1 LRYRLR
7 APKLENV
14 ATYSQYLGHS
24 VTVQY
29 WVGDVL
35 LSASGIFSGD
45 SGRSIFLE
53 QHVEIRGTRNYFRW
67 EIPYPYIHNIASEA
81 AAVAANSDKPA
92 ALNADAAA
100 KAAVAGVRESAG
112 GAPSVLPFPQRPKT
126 A

>member
-1 LRYRLR
+1 
-7 APKLENV
+7 V
-14 ATYSQYLGHS
+14 ATYSQYLGRS

-35 LSASGIFSGD
+35 LSASGTFSGD

-53 QHVEIRGTRNYFRW
+53 QHVELRGKLNYFRW
-67 EIPYPYIHNIASEA
+67 EIPYPYIHHIESKTEA
-81 AAVAANSDKPA
+81 VVADIDKPA
-92 ALNADAAA
+92 TPTVDAAA
-100 KAAVAGVRESAG
+100 KAAAAAAGESAG